1 MEQEGLNGKNNYADI
16 NTFIDKPFI
25 PLKNFLREHIERP
38 WHPLMAPLHY
48 RNNKVIK
55 QMDKN
60 NFFKD
65 LHFHKPTAFLTVGNE
80 FFAKD
85 LYCYLN

>member
-25 PLKNFLREHIERP
+25 PLKNFLREHVERP

-55 QMDKN
+55 
-60 NFFKD
+60 
-65 LHFHKPTAFLTVGNE
+65 
-80 FFAKD
+80 
-85 LYCYLN
+85 